1 MDKTAT
7 VAGIISYNNL
17 VNRNVVLEGCITK
30 KAIEAKVYTIDN
42 TREVTL
48 QTVAGKYKFSLSNVV
63 YAKLAVQSVS
73 GRPKEGDSGGV
84 IYDKST
90 KKICGELQ
98 GKVTITSGNTT
109 TYCLSFSSA
118 EKALNA
124 LGASITWNK

>member
-1 MDKTAT
+1 MMRT
-7 VAGIISYNNL
+7 
-17 VNRNVVLEGCITK
+17 E
-30 KAIEAKVYTIDN
+30 
-42 TREVTL
+42 
-48 QTVAGKYKFSLSNVV
+48 
-63 YAKLAVQSVS
+63 S
-73 GRPKEGDSGGV
+73 GRVWRRDRWTGGYGNETEKAMGSQVVHGGIFATTKGNGGGV

>member
-1 MDKTAT
+1 M
-7 VAGIISYNNL
+7 

-73 GRPKEGDSGGV
+73 GRPKDGDSGGV

-90 KKICGELQ
+90 KK
-98 GKVTITSGNTT
+98 NMWR
-109 TYCLSFSSA
+109 
-118 EKALNA
+118 
-124 LGASITWNK
+124 ASRNDNYYFRKHNHLLFIFLKCRKGIERIRSIYYLE

>member
-1 MDKTAT
+1 M
-7 VAGIISYNNL
+7 

-73 GRPKEGDSGGV
+73 GRPKDGDSGGV

-98 GKVTITSGNTT
+98 GMITITS
-109 TYCLSFSSA
+109 
-118 EKALNA
+118 
-124 LGASITWNK
+124 

>member
-1 MDKTAT
+1 MYNQKSDRSQSIHNRQYK
-7 VAGIISYNNL
+7 GSY
-17 VNRNVVLEGCITK
+17 
-30 KAIEAKVYTIDN
+30 A
-42 TREVTL
+42 

>member
-1 MDKTAT
+1 MVLLLLQLGDKAEAAFIKVNYNNFYPTNVAQWTKTAT

-17 VNRNVVLEGCITK
+17 VNRNVVLEGCTTK

-90 KKICGELQ
+90 KKYVENF
-98 GKVTITSGNTT
+98 KVR
-109 TYCLSFSSA
+109 
-118 EKALNA
+118 
-124 LGASITWNK
+124 